1 VKVYLV
7 GGAVRDELLGLPV
20 RERDWVVVGATAQ
33 QMEALGYRPADAA
46 FPVFLHP
53 QTGEEYAL
61 ARTERKTGPGYKGF
75 AVEAGPQVT
84 LEQDLRRRDL
94 TINAL
99 ARDEAGELIDVCNGR
114 EDLRQ
119 GRLRHITPAFSED
132 PVRLLRVAR
141 FAAKLGRWG
150 FRVAHETQGLLRQMA
165 ASPDLSSLK
174 AERIWLEMGR
184 AMAEAEP
191 WCFFQVLHGCGALTR
206 LLPELALVQPAGGAH
221 EAEAEASMTAL
232 RRAAALSEDRVVR
245 LAVALFPAAAAS
257 RALDPWLN
265 RLRAGRE
272 EAQLV
277 KDLLAADTSLPG
289 AADAAGLLRLA
300 ERLQPVRQPLR
311 WGRFLQA
318 AGALWPQAM
327 APLADPLR
335 HAAEVLERKPP
346 PRFYRQGLSGAAL
359 GRALRS
365 WREAS
370 LRERLGGSPEDG
382 S

>member
-1 VKVYLV
+1 
-7 GGAVRDELLGLPV
+7 
-20 RERDWVVVGATAQ
+20 
-33 QMEALGYRPADAA
+33 
-46 FPVFLHP
+46 
-53 QTGEEYAL
+53 
-61 ARTERKTGPGYKGF
+61 
-75 AVEAGPQVT
+75 
-84 LEQDLRRRDL
+84 
-94 TINAL
+94 
-99 ARDEAGELIDVCNGR
+99 
-114 EDLRQ
+114 
-119 GRLRHITPAFSED
+119 
-132 PVRLLRVAR
+132 
-141 FAAKLGRWG
+141 
-150 FRVAHETQGLLRQMA
+150 MA

-184 AMAEAEP
+184 AMAEVEP
-191 WCFFQVLHGCGALTR
+191 WRFFQVLHGCGALTR

-221 EAEAEASMTAL
+221 EAEAGASMTAL

-257 RALDPWLN
+257 QALDPWLD

-277 KDLLAADTSLPG
+277 KDLLAADASLPA

-300 ERLQPVRQPLR
+300 ERLQPVGQPLR

-318 AGALWPQAM
+318 AGALWPEAM

-335 HAAEVLERKPP
+335 QAAEVLERKPP
-346 PRFYRQGLSGAAL
+346 PRLYRQGLSGVAL

-365 WREAS
+365 WREAA
-370 LRERLGGSPEDG
+370 LRERLGGSPDDG